1 MKKRLFATLLVT
13 LLTVGT
19 IGCSSNESSDTS
31 TESTVNTKTISSEET
46 SIASDSSNEITAF
59 VGNNIFDSSM
69 DPIKG
74 AMSYGYPFICN
85 ALLKV
90 NSNSEYIGD
99 LAENWTISE
108 DALTYTFNLKHDIK
122 FSDNSDF
129 TADDV
134 VFSYETVKEN
144 QANNENVDLTRLE
157 SVTALDDYTV
167 EFKLTECYSPFFDTV
182 AMLQIVPS
190 DSYDSELFDTAPIGT
205 GAWKVTQ
212 YDTNQQIILEAN
224 ENSFSGIPDIKKVT
238 LVYMDNDAAFAAAQ
252 SGQLDIV
259 MVGTSYA
266 NEQINGMTLE
276 KFETMDVRNISLP
289 VLKEQTMIDKDGNE
303 ITVGNNVTADKAVR
317 EALSIG
323 INRQSI
329 INNAFNGIGVPAV
342 NFTDNLTWASTE
354 NYKDGRQDEAMT
366 LLDEAGW
373 KDEDGDGIREKGE
386 QKCTFDI
393 YAPGGD
399 QDRYQ
404 LAVALAEDAAQLGIQ
419 IIVKTATWDEVTSLQ
434 NTAGIVWGWGQYS
447 PTVLYS
453 LFESNLF
460 LTGGYD
466 NVVGYNNPT
475 VDEKINEALSANN
488 QTDAIAAWKEV
499 QSIADADYPY
509 LYLVNIEHCYFIND
523 KLDLSLDTQIPHPHG
538 HGSPIICNMLDW
550 TWK

>member
-108 DALTYTFNLKHDIK
+108 DSLTYTFNLKHDIK

-488 QTDAIAAWKEV
+488 QTDAIVAWKEV